1 MIAWGMIVWG
11 VALFAQDAPLPGS
24 AEAEADAAIAE
35 FKRNFYRP
43 GSTEDELVIA
53 VRTLGQTVHPKTL
66 AVLVPLI
73 YEDRGPVST
82 GPVATRIAA
91 ALVLANFGKIE
102 GTPEALIKAY
112 GFNTKAASR
121 PVRIQIIQT
130 LGDLK
135 AECASS
141 LIQAVIFDKDPWVAR
156 AAIKAAGRV
165 RGMFAIDPLIRR
177 LVVLDSRDGGRPA
190 SEAPDPSKAGD
201 PSDSIDRHRKSE
213 RQVLSGAIHE
223 SLHSITRLNHDCG
236 ATWAKWWA
244 QARKD
249 FKVPP

>member
-11 VALFAQDAPLPGS
+11 VALFAQDAPVPGS
-24 AEAEADAAIAE
+24 PEADADAAIAE

-91 ALVLANFGKIE
+91 ALVLGGFGKIE
-102 GTPEALIKAY
+102 GTPEALIKSY
-112 GFNTKAASR
+112 GFNTKTSSR

-130 LGDLK
+130 LGELK
-135 AECASS
+135 SEAASS
-141 LIQAVIFDKDPWVAR
+141 
-156 AAIKAAGRV
+156 
-165 RGMFAIDPLIRR
+165 
-177 LVVLDSRDGGRPA
+177 
-190 SEAPDPSKAGD
+190 
-201 PSDSIDRHRKSE
+201 
-213 RQVLSGAIHE
+213 
-223 SLHSITRLNHDCG
+223 
-236 ATWAKWWA
+236 
-244 QARKD
+244 
-249 FKVPP
+249 